1 MGLWPPTAD
10 IQPVS
15 LLWELVYSSKACEGL
30 VSGVLD
36 SGERCSI
43 KEEAMRYY
51 ILPPKERCV
60 ASNVTS
66 HSRWCRIGRT
76 FKPAQLTRPAGES
89 TS

>member
-36 SGERCSI
+36 SGERCS
-43 KEEAMRYY
+43 KEPIGGDTISCPQTSGAWLRTS
-51 ILPPKERCV
+51 LATLAGAVSGGP
-60 ASNVTS
+60 SNLLS
-66 HSRWCRIGRT
+66 
-76 FKPAQLTRPAGES
+76 
-89 TS
+89 